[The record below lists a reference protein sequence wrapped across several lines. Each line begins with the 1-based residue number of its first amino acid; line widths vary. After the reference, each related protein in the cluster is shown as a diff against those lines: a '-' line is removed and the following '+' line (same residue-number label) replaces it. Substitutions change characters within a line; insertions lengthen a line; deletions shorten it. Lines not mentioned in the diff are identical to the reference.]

1 MGNKA
6 VGSLQYN
13 IDNMHS
19 SVTVNTDLLDEDTG
33 IPEVSIRLNIVYQTD
48 GEVC

>member
-33 IPEVSIRLNIVYQTD
+33 IPEVSINYMLITIL
-48 GEVC
+48 